1 MLIIQKCLRNLFY
14 RELFQIN
21 SFVPGCTPEYNERFT
36 VGQLPDGQLIY
47 VDTDAQ
53 PNRMIYDY
61 YITYYAISKREYRDL
76 FEMAKEAGYLK
87 SAGKNGNPTLKA
99 LGKD

>member
-1 MLIIQKCLRNLFY
+1 MTDLFEVIVKREYDAFIIESCIF
-14 RELFQIN
+14 
-21 SFVPGCTPEYNERFT
+21 
-36 VGQLPDGQLIY
+36 
-47 VDTDAQ
+47 A
-53 PNRMIYDY
+53 NRMIYDY

-87 SAGKNGNPTLKA
+87 SAGKNGNPTLEA